1 MINNSQMK
9 VHFQEYTSPGKP
21 KRRLIYNRIKSYM
34 QAYGLS
40 PEIFEIKGKSVVL
53 KNNNSINQNYLN
65 RSMMPVRPSN
75 QKPNQKISIHRPQ
88 TASLKQPNN
97 FDLPISNKYANLFN
111 EIKNAENK
119 MQFQYAKRAN
129 KSLIKEE
136 VDETSEQ
143 SFIRK
148 HDFMLKNI
156 SKLEKVKQMKVQ
168 ELEIIQSKID
178 EVKNADIN
186 SSHFIIKKIV
196 HKSTLREK
204 KDKAASLIQAHVRGR
219 IYQKRYILQKKK
231 QEEKLRKVICIQQWW
246 KLQMKNLLIKKQ
258 FQITHHS
265 KQVRLIDGRTFVIVT
280 NYSYILYRIRLQYI
294 EKLGKLKGDYRF
306 YLNLQNCS
314 NILNQNISKESF
326 QFVSLINFIINYL
339 INIIQIQDD
348 HLIFN
353 FQNQNIIIDIP
364 NLMLQVNLK
373 ANFIIGNQYQL
384 LMFNQE
390 EVQQESI
397 KKDQLKQIPQEHIQ
411 IEIVQIENQQEIIKQ
426 DYQNQQ
432 DVSVYNNLIEQ
443 QVNKQSIILSS
454 KNIQVYQSSETKENV
469 DQQEFYEENKNEVV
483 QRQIVE
489 NQNQED
495 SSKIINR
502 QIDLNNQGIIENQ
515 DKEIIEQQIKIQQN
529 DNEYNNQEQKDNQIY
544 SDELKY
550 KQIQQTI
557 KNQDQ
562 DINIQ
567 QNLTTFQDPQIILI
581 PIQETHSSY
590 YNDQNLNLEIQQIN
604 QNSLQSS
611 NNGQLCKSI
620 QIIRNEIP
628 SISFNKQPD
637 QEDIMQTKHDINQED
652 STKCQ
657 QETFQIVQLNQQVI
671 TQYIQENSLVN
682 QEQIL
687 EIMYQD
693 KDVENKR
700 IQFEYLD
707 IKVNKP
713 FEIQQIEEDQ
723 QEQILKSEYIIC
735 QNSNIISQK
744 EPSQQSFKK
753 KDNNVNQ
760 LQQPSQID
768 FHMLKSC
775 ESNVFELPNS
785 VKDTVKYLNSGELL
799 ITKTDF
805 LAQLGNFENE
815 NNALICSGDLKKELE
830 DLPAPVNL
838 KSRSNNFESQSF
850 VKRIPSDYKS
860 PIIDD
865 TLKLNATFKF
875 QFSQEIKNLESGQL
889 ISQEIDIKIQ
899 QQQQQDSLEYSIDES
914 QDLEPIYITT
924 IRVDNIHIDVFQIM
938 DILRFKDKNDFYQSF
953 DLKISKIQQSNC
965 EYIIQNLYVYIIKDC
980 INCIESNQIVR
991 IQRYLKRYRFVQS
1004 CVLTLNN
1011 EFTLI
1016 CLFKSFFK
1024 IRLCIYGQIQF
1035 REEIIIDKM
1044 IIKQRKILEQNFY
1057 SICPL
1062 LLSSQMGLEQIIQTI
1077 INVLDSQSE

>member
-40 PEIFEIKGKSVVL
+40 PENFEIKGKSVVL

-75 QKPNQKISIHRPQ
+75 QKLNQKISIHRPQ
-88 TASLKQPNN
+88 TAQQKQPNN
-97 FDLPISNKYANLFN
+97 FDLPISNKYASLFN
-111 EIKNAENK
+111 QIKNAENK
-119 MQFQYAKRAN
+119 MQFQYPKRAN
-129 KSLIKEE
+129 KSFIKEE
-136 VDETSEQ
+136 VDETQEQ

-148 HDFMLKNI
+148 HDFMFKNI

-168 ELEIIQSKID
+168 ELEIIQNKID

-186 SSHFIIKKIV
+186 TSHFIIKKIV

-219 IYQKRYILQKKK
+219 IYQKRYIQQKKK
-231 QEEKLRKVICIQQWW
+231 QEEKLRKVIFIQQWW
-246 KLQMKNLLIKKQ
+246 KLQMKHLLIKKQ
-258 FQITHHS
+258 FQITHQS
-265 KQVRLIDGRTFVIVT
+265 KQVRFIDGRTFVIVT
-280 NYSYILYRIRLQYI
+280 NYSYILCRIRLQYI
-294 EKLGKLKGDYRF
+294 EKLGTLKGDYRF

-326 QFVSLINFIINYL
+326 QYVSLINFIINYL

-348 HLIFN
+348 HLIFD
-353 FQNQNIIIDIP
+353 FLNQNIIDIP

-373 ANFIIGNQYQL
+373 ANCIIANQYSL
-384 LMFNQE
+384 LLFNQE
-390 EVQQESI
+390 EVYQESI
-397 KKDQLKQIPQEHIQ
+397 KQDQLKQIPQEQIE
-411 IEIVQIENQQEIIKQ
+411 IEIVQIENQQEIKKQ
-426 DYQNQQ
+426 DNQNQQ
-432 DVSVYNNLIEQ
+432 DVSVYNNQIEQ
-443 QVNKQSIILSS
+443 QVNKQSIIPSS
-454 KNIQVYQSSETKENV
+454 KNIQVYQSSEIKENV
-469 DQQEFYEENKNEVV
+469 DQQEFYEQNKNQVV
-483 QRQIVE
+483 QRQAVE
-489 NQNQED
+489 KQDQED
-495 SSKIINR
+495 SLKIINR
-502 QIDLNNQGIIENQ
+502 QIDLNNQGIIQIQ

-529 DNEYNNQEQKDNQIY
+529 ENEYNNQEQKDNQIY

-611 NNGQLCKSI
+611 NNGQLCESI
-620 QIIRNEIP
+620 QIIRNEVP
-628 SISFNKQPD
+628 SISFDKYPD
-637 QEDIMQTKHDINQED
+637 QKDIMETKQDINQED

-657 QETFQIVQLNQQVI
+657 QETFQIVQSNQQVI
-671 TQYIQENSLVN
+671 TQYIQENSLIN

-687 EIMYQD
+687 EIMYKD
-693 KDVENKR
+693 KVVENKR

-723 QEQILKSEYIIC
+723 QEQILQSEYIIC
-735 QNSNIISQK
+735 QNSNITQQK

-753 KDNNVNQ
+753 KDNN
-760 LQQPSQID
+760 
-768 FHMLKSC
+768 
-775 ESNVFELPNS
+775 SNVFELPNS
-785 VKDTVKYLNSGELL
+785 VKETVKYLNSRELL

-805 LAQLGNFENE
+805 LAQLTNFENE

-865 TLKLNATFKF
+865 TLKLSATLKF
-875 QFSQEIKNLESGQL
+875 QFSQEIKNIENEQL
-889 ISQEIDIKIQ
+889 ISQQNDIKIQ

-980 INCIESNQIVR
+980 INCIESNQILR

-1044 IIKQRKILEQNFY
+1044 MIKQRKILEQNFY

-1062 LLSSQMGLEQIIQTI
+1062 LLLSSQMGLEQMIQTI
-1077 INVLDSQSE
+1077 INGLGSQSE